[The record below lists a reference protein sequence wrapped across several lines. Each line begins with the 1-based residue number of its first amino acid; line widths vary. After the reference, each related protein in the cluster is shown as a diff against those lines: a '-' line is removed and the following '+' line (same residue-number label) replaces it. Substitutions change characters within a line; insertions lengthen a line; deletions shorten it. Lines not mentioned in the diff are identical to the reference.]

1 MSCNSASKA
10 HLDRQS
16 GLSSFL
22 PGTRRMGRCVWG
34 GGGRGRGRWCLVRST
49 ALREGTLQ
57 CPGGAGGLLQARQSP
72 EDEVWTSGDNRESTE
87 SGKRVWFLN
96 QKDLS
101 LNPNLTS
108 YLLCG
113 LGSCPGVLGYRGP
126 RVL

>member
-1 MSCNSASKA
+1 MSYNSASKA

-22 PGTRRMGRCVWG
+22 PGTRKMGQGEMVPG
-34 GGGRGRGRWCLVRST
+34 QEYS
-49 ALREGTLQ
+49 LREGMAV
-57 CPGGAGGLLQARQSP
+57 PRKNMGLLQAQQSP

-101 LNPNLTS
+101 WNPNLTS
-108 YLLCG
+108 YWLCG